1 MTRLAGKAA
10 IVTGAAQGI
19 GLGIAQALAAAGASV
34 TLADIADEEGARA
47 AAELQAAGAAVEYQ
61 HADVTVEEDVRS
73 LVEAAAARWG
83 RLDIVVNNAG
93 IVAVQTVE
101 QSSLADW
108 DRVMAVNVRSIFL
121 TTKYA
126 LPHLRKAGG
135 GSILNIASVSSF
147 VAQQG
152 TPAYCASK
160 GAVLML
166 TKSLALDYGP
176 EHIRVNCLCPGITDT
191 PMLRYH
197 AATRSGSR
205 GPSAAAAAAGA
216 DRRDALPGGY
226 GPRRRVPVQRRCRR
240 HHGHVAGGGRRVYCG
255 SRVLRARVNVQ
266 REMSRGRAN
275 ASVRMTSPGHWWR
288 TRLRLRRRRRH
299 GCSSGC
305 RRGLYR
311 YSPP

>member
-19 GLGIAQALAAAGASV
+19 GLGIAHALAAAGASV
-34 TLADIADEEGARA
+34 TLADIADEEGTRA
-47 AAELQAAGAAVEYQ
+47 AAELQATGAAVAYR
-61 HADVTVEEDVRS
+61 HADVTVEEDVRG
-73 LVEAAAARWG
+73 LVEGAAARWG

-101 QSSLADW
+101 QSSTADW

-121 TTKYA
+121 ATKYA
-126 LPHLRKAGG
+126 LPYLRRAGG

-197 AATRSGSR
+197 ARHEADPEAHLR
-205 GPSAAAAAAGA
+205 G
-216 DRRDALPGGY
+216 RL
-226 GPRRRVPVQRRCRR
+226 RRVPT
-240 HHGHVAGGGRRVYCG
+240 G
-255 SRVLRARVNVQ
+255 
-266 REMSRGRAN
+266 EMLYPEDMGRA
-275 ASVRMTSPGHWWR
+275 AVFLCSDDAAGITGTSLVVDGGYIAAAEFYAPG
-288 TRLRLRRRRRH
+288 
-299 GCSSGC
+299 
-305 RRGLYR
+305 
-311 YSPP
+311 

>member
-34 TLADIADEEGARA
+34 TLADIADEEGAQA
-47 AAELQAAGAAVEYQ
+47 AAELRAAGAAVEYR
-61 HADVTVEEDVRS
+61 HADVTVEGDVRS
-73 LVEAAAARWG
+73 LVEAAAERWG
-83 RLDIVVNNAG
+83 QLDIVVNNAG

-101 QSSLADW
+101 QSSTADW

-121 TTKYA
+121 ATKYA

-147 VAQQG
+147 IAQQG

-197 AATRSGSR
+197 ARHE
-205 GPSAAAAAAGA
+205 A
-216 DRRDALPGGY
+216 DPEAHLRQRL
-226 GPRRRVPVQRRCRR
+226 RRVPTGEMLYPEDMGRAAVFLCSED
-240 HHGHVAGGGRRVYCG
+240 AGGITG
-255 SRVLRARVNVQ
+255 
-266 REMSRGRAN
+266 
-275 ASVRMTSPGHWWR
+275 TSLVVDGGYIAAAEFYAPG
-288 TRLRLRRRRRH
+288 
-299 GCSSGC
+299 
-305 RRGLYR
+305 
-311 YSPP
+311 

>member
-1 MTRLAGKAA
+1 MTRLAGKVA

-19 GLGIAQALAAAGASV
+19 GLGIARAFAAAGAAV
-34 TLADIADEEGARA
+34 MLADIADDVGARA
-47 AAELQAAGAAVEYQ
+47 ASDLQADGAKVHYL
-61 HADVTVEEDVRS
+61 HADVTAEQDVS
-73 LVEAAAARWG
+73 NLVQATVARWG

-101 QSSLADW
+101 HSTLADW
-108 DRVMAVNVRSIFL
+108 DRVMAINVRSIFL

-126 LPHLRKAGG
+126 LPHLRKAAG
-135 GSILNIASVSSF
+135 GSVLNIASVSSF

-197 AATRSGSR
+197 ARHE
-205 GPSAAAAAAGA
+205 P
-216 DRRDALPGGY
+216 DPDAHL
-226 GPRRRVPVQRRCRR
+226 RQRLRRVPTGEMLYPEDMGRAAVFLCSDD
-240 HHGHVAGGGRRVYCG
+240 AGGITG
-255 SRVLRARVNVQ
+255 
-266 REMSRGRAN
+266 
-275 ASVRMTSPGHWWR
+275 TSLVVDGGYIAAAEFYAPG
-288 TRLRLRRRRRH
+288 
-299 GCSSGC
+299 
-305 RRGLYR
+305 
-311 YSPP
+311 

>member
-1 MTRLAGKAA
+1 VTRLAGKAA

-19 GLGIAQALAAAGASV
+19 GLGIAHALAAAGASV
-34 TLADIADEEGARA
+34 TLADMADDAGEQAVS
-47 AAELQAAGAAVEYQ
+47 ELQAAGTAVQYQ
-61 HADVTVEEDVRS
+61 HADVTAEEDMRN
-73 LVEAAAARWG
+73 LVETAAARWG
-83 RLDIVVNNAG
+83 RLDIIVNNAG

-101 QSSLADW
+101 QSTTADW

-121 TTKYA
+121 ATKYA

-197 AATRSGSR
+197 ARHE
-205 GPSAAAAAAGA
+205 A
-216 DRRDALPGGY
+216 DPEAHLRQRL
-226 GPRRRVPVQRRCRR
+226 RRVPTGEMLYPEDMGRAAVFLCSDD
-240 HHGHVAGGGRRVYCG
+240 AGGITG
-255 SRVLRARVNVQ
+255 
-266 REMSRGRAN
+266 
-275 ASVRMTSPGHWWR
+275 TSLVVDGGYIAAAEFYAPG
-288 TRLRLRRRRRH
+288 
-299 GCSSGC
+299 
-305 RRGLYR
+305 
-311 YSPP
+311 

>member
-1 MTRLAGKAA
+1 MTRLAGKVA

-19 GLGIAQALAAAGASV
+19 GLGIAHALAGAGAAVMLS
-34 TLADIADEEGARA
+34 DIVDETGARA
-47 AAELQAAGAAVEYQ
+47 TADLQAAGAAVHYR

-73 LVEAAAARWG
+73 LVGAAAARWG

-101 QSSLADW
+101 QSSAAEW

-166 TKSLALDYGP
+166 TKSLALDYGR

-197 AATRSGSR
+197 ARHE
-205 GPSAAAAAAGA
+205 A
-216 DRRDALPGGY
+216 DPDAHL
-226 GPRRRVPVQRRCRR
+226 RQRLRRVPTGEMLYPEDMGRAAVFLCSDD
-240 HHGHVAGGGRRVYCG
+240 AGGITG
-255 SRVLRARVNVQ
+255 
-266 REMSRGRAN
+266 
-275 ASVRMTSPGHWWR
+275 TSLVVDGGYTAAAEFFAPG
-288 TRLRLRRRRRH
+288 
-299 GCSSGC
+299 
-305 RRGLYR
+305 
-311 YSPP
+311 

>member
-1 MTRLAGKAA
+1 M
-10 IVTGAAQGI
+10 
-19 GLGIAQALAAAGASV
+19 
-34 TLADIADEEGARA
+34 
-47 AAELQAAGAAVEYQ
+47 
-61 HADVTVEEDVRS
+61 RS
-73 LVEAAAARWG
+73 LVEAAVARWG

-101 QSSLADW
+101 ESSVADW

-135 GSILNIASVSSF
+135 GSILNVASVSSF

-166 TKSLALDYGP
+166 TKAWRLTMRA

-197 AATRSGSR
+197 ARH
-205 GPSAAAAAAGA
+205 AADPEAHL
-216 DRRDALPGGY
+216 RQRLQ
-226 GPRRRVPVQRRCRR
+226 RVPTARCSTRRIW
-240 HHGHVAGGGRRVYCG
+240 GGRRCFCAATMPAA
-255 SRVLRARVNVQ
+255 SRARRWWWTAGISPV
-266 REMSRGRAN
+266 RSIFRKHLPGSCELPGRFLP
-275 ASVRMTSPGHWWR
+275 SPTS
-288 TRLRLRRRRRH
+288 TRPAT
-299 GCSSGC
+299 C
-305 RRGLYR
+305 RRGRRPRPGRPLPR
-311 YSPP
+311 SSPRRVGPASRSGPASCS